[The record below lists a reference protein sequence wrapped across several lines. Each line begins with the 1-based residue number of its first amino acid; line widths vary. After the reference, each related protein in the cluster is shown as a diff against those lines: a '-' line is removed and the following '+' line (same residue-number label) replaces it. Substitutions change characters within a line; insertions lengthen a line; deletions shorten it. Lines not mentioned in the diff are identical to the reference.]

1 MSGTQWENLPEPR
14 QERPVPSLGAGW
26 QGFTVDPRSP
36 ANQALRA
43 ADADRD
49 FALRL
54 LDQARV
60 EGRLTVAEAEER
72 SARAAGARTLGEL
85 MPLVG
90 DLMAVAATG
99 PNGRPDRAKRFVR
112 GGAMG
117 WVGLA
122 LLFNAIWLMTSVTAG
137 RPMYYWPMWPLF
149 FIGLPLVMS
158 LFAKRGNTHPPRD
171 QRRQLPP
178 GEDLR

>member
-43 ADADRD
+43 ADSDRD

-54 LDQARV
+54 LGRAQLD
-60 EGRLTVAEAEER
+60 GRLTVEEAEDR

-90 DLMAVAATG
+90 DLMVVAATG
-99 PNGRPDRAKRFVR
+99 PYGRPDRGRRFVR
-112 GGAMG
+112 GGATG
-117 WVGLA
+117 WVGFA
-122 LLFNAIWLMTSVTAG
+122 LLFNAIWLMVSITAG
-137 RPMYYWPMWPLF
+137 RPVYYWPMWPLF
-149 FIGLPLVMS
+149 FMGLPLVVG
-158 LFAKRGNTHPPRD
+158 LFANRGNTQPPHH
-171 QRRQLPP
+171 QPRQLPP